1 MGIRVLVADDFPL
14 VREGLIGALES
25 HPEIKSVA
33 QAVDG
38 QEAVEKVAELQPDV
52 VLLDLKMPRLS
63 GLMALMRIRA
73 EHPKIP
79 VLVISA
85 SETGESVVDA
95 AAAGAAGYISKR
107 SSRNEL
113 CDAVLR
119 VARGE
124 SVIAPSLAGH
134 LLHAFA
140 NDGNGPGPNGEGS
153 MSPTALLAQRELHV
167 LRLVAEGM
175 TDQQISAS
183 LYISPRTVQAY
194 LSRIRDKTGLR
205 RRSQL
210 ARWAV
215 EHSVR

>member
-1 MGIRVLVADDFPL
+1 MGIRVLIADDFPL
-14 VREGLIGALES
+14 VREGLVGALES

-52 VLLDLKMPRLS
+52 VLLDLKMPVLS

-107 SSRNEL
+107 SRRDEL

-140 NDGNGPGPNGEGS
+140 NDGNGNGQNGEGS

-175 TDQQISAS
+175 TDLQISAS

-194 LSRIRDKTGLR
+194 LARIRDKTGLR

>member
-1 MGIRVLVADDFPL
+1 MGIKVLVADDFPL
-14 VREGLIGALES
+14 VREGLVAALEA
-25 HPEIKSVA
+25 HPDVEVVA

-38 QEAVEKVAELQPDV
+38 QEAVDQVNQLRPDV
-52 VLLDLKMPRLS
+52 VLLDLKMPILS

-73 EHPKIP
+73 ERPEIP

-85 SETGESVVDA
+85 SENGESVVDA

-107 SSRNEL
+107 SSREEL
-113 CDAVLR
+113 CDAVVR

-140 NDGNGPGPNGEGS
+140 NDGNGSNGGDGS
-153 MSPTALLAQRELHV
+153 MSPTALLATRELHV

-194 LSRIRDKTGLR
+194 LARIRDKTGLR

>member
-14 VREGLIGALES
+14 VREGLVGALEG
-25 HPEIKSVA
+25 HPDVTVVG

-38 QEAVEKVAELQPDV
+38 QDAVEKVAALNPDV

-73 EHPKIP
+73 EHPNIP

-107 SSRNEL
+107 SKKEEL

-140 NDGNGPGPNGEGS
+140 SDGNGGHSPGEGS
-153 MSPTALLAQRELHV
+153 MSPTALLAARELHV

-175 TDQQISAS
+175 TDLQISAS

-194 LSRIRDKTGLR
+194 LARIRDKTGLR